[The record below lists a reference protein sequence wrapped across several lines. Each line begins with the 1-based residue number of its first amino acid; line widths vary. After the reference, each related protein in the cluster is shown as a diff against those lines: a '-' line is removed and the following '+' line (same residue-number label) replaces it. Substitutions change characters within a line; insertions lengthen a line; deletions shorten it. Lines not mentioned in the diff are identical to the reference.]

1 MGGPPEMLADG
12 IGPMGYDMPAM
23 ADPMKGKGK
32 GMMPMPMMMPEMP
45 LGPQPP
51 GSWQPWGK
59 RHQPPPMI
67 LPIKYPEAVPEKSAS
82 GGESGDTGEA
92 KGGKGGDKWGSQ
104 KWGNDRWGS
113 NSWNNNDRWG
123 QGKGKGKSSWG
134 GGPI

>member
-1 MGGPPEMLADG
+1 MGYGPMGGPPEMLADG

-45 LGPQPP
+45 PGPQPP

-67 LPIKYPEAVPEKSAS
+67 LPIKYPEPASAEKSGEKGA
-82 GGESGDTGEA
+82 GGGQAE
-92 KGGKGGDKWGSQ
+92 KGDK
-104 KWGNDRWGS
+104 
-113 NSWNNNDRWG
+113 
-123 QGKGKGKSSWG
+123 GKTK
-134 GGPI
+134 